1 MKKKIA
7 GILICVL
14 LISSSL
20 VGASFVTNEII
31 NRVDL
36 EEGTINVNI
45 EIDSYEI
52 ENTENG
58 DEIIVKDFGHLLI
71 PGKPNVPSKIYSIAI
86 PPGAEIV
93 DLSFECSEEII
104 LDGFYNVL
112 PVSIPGVVGEVNPE
126 VEKQEQEKYEKNY
139 ESVYLSEDP
148 YPSSIV
154 DFVRTAG
161 FRKYNLVD
169 VRVCPFRY
177 YPLTGQLIF
186 YPKIDVFVKYRVPE
200 DFPTEEI
207 MVDNVPEMENR
218 AENIIFNYNQA
229 KSWYPTGPINRD
241 TYEFVIITTGSLVS
255 AVNPL
260 KNWEETKGK
269 SVYVATTSWISSNYD
284 GYDLAE
290 KMRNFLRE
298 KYPSNQWGI
307 TDVCLI
313 GHYDHVPM
321 RRCEQNTG
329 YGKPETDFYYAELS
343 LPDSASWDADGDHK
357 YGENSDPIDF
367 YAEVNVG
374 RIPWSDSSVVE
385 DICEKSVD
393 YEQNPDVT
401 FKKNILLLGAFFWPD
416 TDNAVLMEEKIDQ
429 TWMSSWSKTKMY
441 EEGQTSYPMD
451 YNLNFDNVKNVWSS
465 GKYGF
470 VNWAGHGSPSA
481 CYEYYPSTAFVSTT
495 TCNYL
500 NDNYPS
506 IIFADACS
514 NSDTDNLN
522 IGQAMLKQGAVGF
535 LGATKVAYGIHAWN
549 DPYDGSSQSFDY
561 FFTTC
566 VTSGDYTQGEG
577 HQWSLIEMYQNDLWY
592 YTKYE
597 TFEWGALWGNP
608 DLGMI
613 YIPDENLP
621 PYEPTHPNPWDG
633 AMNVDPDTDL
643 SWSCSDPN
651 YDPLTYDV
659 YFGTNS
665 DPPLVSSGQSEKS
678 YDPGTMQEGQKYY
691 WRIVAED
698 DEGLSTSGP
707 IWSFTVWQNNP
718 PITPHDPNPIDDAT
732 DVDVN
737 IILSWQCSD
746 PDGDILTY
754 DVYFEP
760 EDGTPDL
767 LVSKNQTETTYQPPY
782 SLEYYTHYYWRI
794 IAWDSKGAI
803 SYGPIWHFITGGEPN
818 NPPDEPFNPYPIDGT
833 TVTNIEVDI
842 SWSCT
847 DPDNDNLKY
856 DVFFEA
862 DNPNPT
868 VLVSN
873 DQGATTFDP
882 GTLEPEKTYYWKIVA
897 IDEHGATTAGPVWHF
912 ITDKV
917 LNYPPNPPTIN
928 GPNKLKINEEGTFT
942 VFTNDMEG
950 DNVFFFIDWGDGNT
964 EEWDGPYNSNEDINY
979 QHTWTN
985 KDTYKIKVK
994 AKDIFDAESET
1005 SEFEIK
1011 ITNPRTRLWLKIIE
1025 IFPILQRLFYLI

>member
-522 IGQAMLKQGAVGF
+522 IGQAMLKQGGVGF
-535 LGATKVAYGIHAWN
+535 LGANKIAYYRSGWN
-549 DPYDGSSQSFDY
+549 DPNDGSDQSFKY
-561 FFTTC
+561 FFKSF
-566 VTSGDYTQGEG
+566 VTSGDYTQGQA
-577 HQWSLIEMYQNDLWY
+577 HQYAISEMYEKGLWNRLR
-592 YTKYE
+592 YE
-597 TFEWGALWGNP
+597 TFIHGSLWGNP
-608 DLGMI
+608 
-613 YIPDENLP
+613 NL
-621 PYEPTHPNPWDG
+621 
-633 AMNVDPDTDL
+633 
-643 SWSCSDPN
+643 
-651 YDPLTYDV
+651 
-659 YFGTNS
+659 
-665 DPPLVSSGQSEKS
+665 
-678 YDPGTMQEGQKYY
+678 
-691 WRIVAED
+691 
-698 DEGLSTSGP
+698 
-707 IWSFTVWQNNP
+707 
-718 PITPHDPNPIDDAT
+718 
-732 DVDVN
+732 
-737 IILSWQCSD
+737 
-746 PDGDILTY
+746 
-754 DVYFEP
+754 
-760 EDGTPDL
+760 
-767 LVSKNQTETTYQPPY
+767 
-782 SLEYYTHYYWRI
+782 
-794 IAWDSKGAI
+794 
-803 SYGPIWHFITGGEPN
+803 
-818 NPPDEPFNPYPIDGT
+818 
-833 TVTNIEVDI
+833 
-842 SWSCT
+842 
-847 DPDNDNLKY
+847 
-856 DVFFEA
+856 
-862 DNPNPT
+862 
-868 VLVSN
+868 
-873 DQGATTFDP
+873 
-882 GTLEPEKTYYWKIVA
+882 
-897 IDEHGATTAGPVWHF
+897 
-912 ITDKV
+912 
-917 LNYPPNPPTIN
+917 
-928 GPNKLKINEEGTFT
+928 
-942 VFTNDMEG
+942 
-950 DNVFFFIDWGDGNT
+950 
-964 EEWDGPYNSNEDINY
+964 
-979 QHTWTN
+979 
-985 KDTYKIKVK
+985 
-994 AKDIFDAESET
+994 
-1005 SEFEIK
+1005 
-1011 ITNPRTRLWLKIIE
+1011 
-1025 IFPILQRLFYLI
+1025 